1 MTSTHYLLLFLALV
15 ALLLFDRQ
23 RSDRVRKRRLNHL
36 FTGRELL
43 TPQLFYDRY
52 FSASGIAPELVIAI
66 RQIFEQELETELPYL
81 QPEDSFADNLRF
93 LFAFD
98 SMADVALVVALE
110 EHFRI
115 RIDDQEA
122 QEARTVA
129 DLVQLVARK
138 MARC

>member
-1 MTSTHYLLLFLALV
+1 MTPTHYLLLFLAMV
-15 ALLLFDRQ
+15 ALLLFDR
-23 RSDRVRKRRLNHL
+23 RCSARTRKRQISHL
-36 FTGRELL
+36 FAGREPL
-43 TPQLFYDRY
+43 TPQQFYERY

-66 RQIFEQELETELPYL
+66 RQILEQELETELPYL

-93 LFAFD
+93 LFEFD